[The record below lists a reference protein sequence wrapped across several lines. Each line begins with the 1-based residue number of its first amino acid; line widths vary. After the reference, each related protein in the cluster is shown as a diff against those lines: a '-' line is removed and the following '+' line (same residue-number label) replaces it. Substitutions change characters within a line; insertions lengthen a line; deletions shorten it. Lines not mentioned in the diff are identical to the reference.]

1 MSAKAKASD
10 NRARMPGTAREV
22 DAFRAKFG
30 SGVRVLHA
38 KEGEQEVG
46 TRPDHGRTMNADQWL
61 HYIKTGE
68 RP

>member
-1 MSAKAKASD
+1 MTAKAKAA
-10 NRARMPGTAREV
+10 NRERMPGTAAIV

-30 SGVRVLHA
+30 AAVKVLHA
-38 KEGEQEVG
+38 KEGGQEVG
-46 TRPDHGRTMNADQWL
+46 AAPDLGRSMNADQWL

>member
-1 MSAKAKASD
+1 MSAQAKARD
-10 NRARMPGTAREV
+10 NRARMPGTAREI

-38 KEGEQEVG
+38 KEGGLEVG